1 MKVSVAMITYQHEK
15 FVREA
20 LDGILMQ
27 ETDFDFE
34 IVIGEDASN
43 DKTADIIKEYITK
56 HPNKFKV
63 TFHDTNIGMMPNFC
77 NTLNACEGDYIA
89 LCEGDDYWINKN
101 KLQKQVDFL
110 EANSEFSGC
119 FHNVMVQDERH
130 AQLESKPWRIYD
142 RDVFKLQD
150 TFSRTA
156 LFHTCSFV
164 FRKSALETPKW
175 FMNVKSGDMSLFAI
189 VASKGNLKLLP
200 GNMSVYRK
208 NEGGVTSALRISDY
222 HEGRIALMNYFKGH
236 FGEPYY
242 QYLDDLIK
250 YHSTEMAKTKKGKFK
265 NILKKINQR
274 LK

>member
-34 IVIGEDASN
+34 IIIGEDASK
-43 DKTADIIKEYITK
+43 DKTADIIREYITK
-56 HPNKFKV
+56 HPNKFRV

-77 NTLNACEGDYIA
+77 NTLNACKGEYIA
-89 LCEGDDYWINKN
+89 LCEGDDYWVNKN

-110 EANSEFSGC
+110 EADRDFSGC

-130 AQLESKPWRIYD
+130 TQLESKPWRTYD
-142 RDVFKLQD
+142 RDVFNLKD
-150 TFSRTA
+150 TFSKTA

-164 FRKSALETPKW
+164 FRKSALETPEW

-208 NEGGVTSALRISDY
+208 NDGGVTHNEQLKDY
-222 HEGRIALMNYFKGH
+222 HSNRLKLWNFVNQHYDNK
-236 FGEPYY
+236 
-242 QYLDDLIK
+242 YLKDIEKVMTFHKSELRKFDTSL
-250 YHSTEMAKTKKGKFK
+250 KGKLKRKF
-265 NILKKINQR
+265 NI
-274 LK
+274 